1 MSKRL
6 LKLQF
11 RIKQRILDVVSDIKR
26 EIERISNTVMLR
38 YRDCDDERCLQQ
50 KLDKFPTYKLSR
62 EPFLAGLKCQ
72 AYGPVILSAPSQPK
86 FWDVVAHSAH
96 RRQP

>member
-1 MSKRL
+1 
-6 LKLQF
+6 
-11 RIKQRILDVVSDIKR
+11 LDVVSDIKR

-62 EPFLAGLKCQ
+62 EPFLAGLNGNPETFD
-72 AYGPVILSAPSQPK
+72 ASAPVLGRVRSPYISGSL
-86 FWDVVAHSAH
+86 DPGA
-96 RRQP
+96 